1 MKNRYGKFPLLL
13 LLLIGLLSVS
23 VPVFAGSGTLSTAD
37 PSMSEPQALPTR
49 CTLELMKV
57 QMLKDNT
64 ELRKLREE
72 VTQSLLDVKDA
83 RAGYSPTIDLQVSGT
98 YMFNPPVGPI
108 TISSDDLTNA
118 MGLPA
123 NPAGGYI
130 TLYDGMENTLY
141 QFSLSLTQPLITW
154 GKIGKSVKLYQ
165 EVSEVRQLQL
175 TSQQSQ
181 LETELETRLASLW
194 YLDAIR
200 MLLNE
205 QQGYAARLVELARQ
219 GEANGM
225 LLRQDVLEAQIQAKQ
240 LDITLEEV
248 GEQFDNLMLGV
259 QKLTGMSDL
268 TWEQISFTPEE
279 AAYLE
284 LMDRDYGL
292 LEVQALSPM
301 QDSLRMLD
309 KLQRVSS
316 YAQDI
321 AEASV
326 YWKPDFALKVDVG
339 YGGSRFPLIEKDW
352 YRQDSYSA
360 NITVAMK
367 TTVWDGGKK
376 LNDIKRAK
384 SSVESAVV
392 DKDAA
397 IETIRQTLREQWRA
411 MQLARSK
418 IEYQELKIA
427 VAGSKIDQ
435 QQKLY
440 DSGYGD
446 ESALLQ
452 ARIEE
457 CTARIELEQQKL
469 ALANA
474 YYMVEY
480 LSSNPSGL

>member
-1 MKNRYGKFPLLL
+1 MKRQYERFLLFL
-13 LLLIGLLSVS
+13 LVGLASGSVS
-23 VPVFAGSGTLSTAD
+23 LFAVNGPVAAD
-37 PSMSEPQALPTR
+37 ETSMSELHVLASGY
-49 CTLELMKV
+49 TLEMMKA
-57 QMLKDNT
+57 QMLKDST
-64 ELRKLREE
+64 DLRKLREE

-108 TISSDDLTNA
+108 TVSSDDLANA

-130 TLYDGMENTLY
+130 TLYEGMENTLY

-154 GKIGKSVKLYQ
+154 GKIGNSVKLYQ

-181 LETELETRLASLW
+181 LQTELETRLASLW
-194 YLDAIR
+194 YLDRIR
-200 MLLNE
+200 ILLAE
-205 QQGYAARLVELARQ
+205 QRGYAARLVELARQ

-248 GEQFDNLMLGV
+248 GEQFDNLLLGV
-259 QKLTGMSDL
+259 QKLTGLPDL
-268 TWEQISFTPEE
+268 TWDQISFTPDE

-284 LMDRDYGL
+284 MMGRDYDL

-309 KLQRVSS
+309 KLQRVSL

-339 YGGSRFPLIEKDW
+339 YAGSRFPLIETDW
-352 YRQDSYSA
+352 YRKDSYSA
-360 NITVAMK
+360 NITIGMK

-397 IETIRQTLREQWRA
+397 MATIRQTLREQWRA
-411 MQLARSK
+411 MQLAQSK
-418 IEYQELKIA
+418 IEYQDLKIS
-427 VAGSKIDQ
+427 VAQSKISQ

-452 ARIEE
+452 AKVED

-474 YYMVEY
+474 YYMVKY
-480 LSSNPSGL
+480 LASNPSGL

>member
-1 MKNRYGKFPLLL
+1 MKQPKLRFILFISISLLV
-13 LLLIGLLSVS
+13 LS
-23 VPVFAGSGTLSTAD
+23 PVFAGTDSLSPDNPSPVATSLSTGYTLQVLR
-37 PSMSEPQALPTR
+37 QA
-49 CTLELMKV
+49 MI
-57 QMLKDNT
+57 KDNT
-64 ELRKLREE
+64 DLRKMRQD

-83 RAGYSPTIDLQVSGT
+83 KAGYSPTIDLQISGT

-108 TISSDDLTNA
+108 TISTEQIMN
-118 MGLPA
+118 GLGVSGIPGM
-123 NPAGGYI
+123 NPNGYV
-130 TLYDGMENTLY
+130 TVYDGMENTMY
-141 QFSLSLTQPLITW
+141 QFGLSLTQPLITW
-154 GKIGKSVKLYQ
+154 GKIGKSVKLYE

-194 YLDAIR
+194 YLDRIR
-200 MLLNE
+200 TMLVE

-225 LLRQDVLEAQIQAKQ
+225 LLQQDVLEAQIQAKQ
-240 LDITLEEV
+240 LDITLQEV
-248 GEQFDNLMLGV
+248 REQFDKLMLGV
-259 QKLTGMSDL
+259 RKLTDMPDL
-268 TWEQISFTPEE
+268 TWNQISFAPDE

-284 LMDRDYGL
+284 LMARDYDL

-309 KLQRVSS
+309 KLQRVSL
-316 YAQDI
+316 YTQDI
-321 AEASV
+321 AEASI
-326 YWKPDFALKVDVG
+326 YWKPDFALMVDVG

-360 NITVAMK
+360 NITIGMK
-367 TTVWDGGKK
+367 TTIWDGGKK

-384 SSVESAVV
+384 SSVESAAV

-397 IETIRQTLREQWRA
+397 MATIRQTLREQWLA
-411 MQLARSK
+411 MQLAQSK
-418 IEYQELKIA
+418 IEYQELKIS
-427 VAGSKIDQ
+427 VAQSKIEQ

-446 ESALLQ
+446 ESVLLQ
-452 ARIEE
+452 AKIEE

-469 ALANA
+469 TLCNA
-474 YYMVEY
+474 YYMVKY